1 MSSARKKKKKRVRV
15 GSRPPER
22 HLFGNDEAR
31 FRLASQLSL
40 GLALAL
46 LMTALTASYAVPAW
60 NRALG
65 PTGNMALRVAGIAMV
80 IVALMF
86 RHLGKGK

>member
-31 FRLASQLSL
+31 FRLASQVSF
-40 GLALAL
+40 GVAIAL
-46 LMTALTASYAVPAW
+46 LMTALTATYAVPAW

-65 PTGNMALRVAGIAMV
+65 PSGNMALRVAGIAMV
-80 IVALMF
+80 IVAMMF
-86 RHLGKGK
+86 RRLDKSK